1 MSQDSKTLYSGT
13 FERSMDAKKRVAVPA
28 PWLSMDGGEVFHIIP
43 HPLDGYLMVMPPAEF
58 DRWEQRIQESQAT
71 AAEKR
76 MAIRKF
82 YSEAHTAYDRQARA
96 HSLKRQTL
104 RARRTRGRCCLC
116 RRPQPLRDL
125 EPGALHGQRWR
136 SFRRL
141 QACRRRHRPLILTP
155 NVPTI
160 TT

>member
-28 PWLSMDGGEVFHIIP
+28 PWLSMDGGEIFHIIP
-43 HPLDGYLMVMPPAEF
+43 HPLEGYLMVMPPAEF

-82 YSEAHTAYDRQARA
+82 YSEAHTATTDKQGRILLSDKHCERA
-96 HSLKRQTL
+96 GLEGDIVFAGGRSRFEIWSRERYTANDGGHSDAYKRV
-104 RARRTRGRCCLC
+104 A
-116 RRPQPLRDL
+116 
-125 EPGALHGQRWR
+125 GAIGL
-136 SFRRL
+136 
-141 QACRRRHRPLILTP
+141 
-155 NVPTI
+155 
-160 TT
+160 